1 MGTILGKIAAH
12 ARERAAEDQA
22 RLPLEELTDLC
33 AQGGAADGAA
43 FVNAL
48 EKPGMRF
55 ICEVKKASPSK
66 GIISKDFPY
75 LEIAGAKI
83 IGVNNR
89 NLKDFSVDF
98 SNAARLRDKIPPDVL
113 YVAESGVSSA
123 EDAAALKKIGADAV
137 LMGEVLMRAEDKAAL
152 LREMREAA
160 R

>member
-1 MGTILGKIAAH
+1 MDKIAAH

-75 LEIAGAKI
+75 LEIAGEYE
-83 IGVNNR
+83 
-89 NLKDFSVDF
+89 
-98 SNAARLRDKIPPDVL
+98 AA
-113 YVAESGVSSA
+113 
-123 EDAAALKKIGADAV
+123 GADCISV
-137 LMGEVLMRAEDKAAL
+137 LTDPRWFLGSDAY
-152 LREMREAA
+152 LREIAEAVQIPCLD
-160 R
+160 RKSVV

>member
-1 MGTILGKIAAH
+1 MDKIAAH

-75 LEIAGAKI
+75 LEIAGEYE
-83 IGVNNR
+83 
-89 NLKDFSVDF
+89 
-98 SNAARLRDKIPPDVL
+98 AA
-113 YVAESGVSSA
+113 
-123 EDAAALKKIGADAV
+123 GADC
-137 LMGEVLMRAEDKAAL
+137 LS
-152 LREMREAA
+152 A
-160 R
+160 RISRWTSTSSIRRSCWGPTRCC